1 MISPFHSFQTEAYKT
16 PSPMLFLN
24 YQEACVESAS
34 ITLAKK
40 GLHSQISART
50 HPLHVSKIFDNI
62 FIIRSSNFFSRYS
75 SVLLFTQPQVVPLLL
90 LTKTVK
96 NGVNWFKA
104 KIKYKYS
111 MNFRNVADYS
121 N

>member
-1 MISPFHSFQTEAYKT
+1 
-16 PSPMLFLN
+16 MLFLN

-62 FIIRSSNFFSRYS
+62 FIIRSSNFF
-75 SVLLFTQPQVVPLLL
+75 L
-90 LTKTVK
+90 
-96 NGVNWFKA
+96 
-104 KIKYKYS
+104 KI
-111 MNFRNVADYS
+111 
-121 N
+121 